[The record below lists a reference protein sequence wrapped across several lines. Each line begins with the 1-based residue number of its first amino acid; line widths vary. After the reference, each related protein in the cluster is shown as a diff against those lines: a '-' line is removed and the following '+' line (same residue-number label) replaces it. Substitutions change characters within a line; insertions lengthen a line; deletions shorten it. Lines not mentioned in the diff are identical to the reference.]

1 MSNNA
6 LFNSQLKFY
15 GKASKLTLNQMKT
28 LFNVFSIDRNDD
40 DEKPLKTKEE
50 LVDRMCDFLGNP
62 SELLAKPAK
71 VEDGKKARRSGGPK
85 KKKAG
90 KRKPAAKK
98 DTGEK
103 PKDPFSLVKHHT
115 KGEKPSDDA
124 LRQWVKAYVVC
135 FDMDSA
141 TTKHAIKTA
150 SDKFGVELAHNKGRI
165 KELLAEEM

>member
-1 MSNNA
+1 M
-6 LFNSQLKFY
+6 
-15 GKASKLTLNQMKT
+15 NQIKT

-40 DEKPLKTKEE
+40 DEKPLKSKEE
-50 LVDRMCDFLGNP
+50 LVDRLCDFLGNP
-62 SELLAKPAK
+62 SELLAKSAVK
-71 VEDGKKARRSGGPK
+71 GT
-85 KKKAG
+85 
-90 KRKPAAKK
+90 KRKTKNGTAKRK
-98 DTGEK
+98 KTGNAEPITK
-103 PKDPFSLVKHHT
+103 KSSVEEPKDPFALVKDHT
-115 KGEKPSDDA
+115 KGELPDDDT